1 MQLDNSLLVESRMC
15 LQDLFSVRL
24 NFSKCWFLAGSSHQI
39 IVSHPAPVN
48 VNRSNVI
55 WDVSG
60 CAEIYPPL
68 ACKADLFSLSCAQR
82 PPCRCLRTPET
93 RKQLSLLQTR
103 WTSLALVEQKLGFW
117 RPVWAFKSE
126 TEKIRIHRIKIHIT
140 CYYIKR
146 QETRAKIQL
155 YTYKLTKPSKIFKI

>member
-1 MQLDNSLLVESRMC
+1 MRLRN
-15 LQDLFSVRL
+15 LFSVRL
-24 NFSKCWFLAGSSHQI
+24 NFSKCWFLAGSSLQI
-39 IVSHPAPVN
+39 VVSHPALVN

-55 WDVSG
+55 WDVSRS
-60 CAEIYPPL
+60 AEIDLPL
-68 ACKADLFSLSCAQR
+68 AYKAVLFFFLLPST
-82 PPCRCLRTPET
+82 PPRRCLRSPET

-117 RPVWAFKSE
+117 RPVRAFESE